1 MSAELVTGNEACARA
16 ALAAGCRFYAGYPIT
31 PSSEIAE
38 FMVRTLPD
46 VDGVFIQ
53 MEDEIASLAA
63 VIGASLAGSKAMT
76 ATSGPGFSLMQEHI
90 GFAAMAEVPCVIV
103 NVMRGGPSTGLPTSP
118 SQGDVMQARW
128 GSHGDHPAIV
138 LAPASVREVFDQ
150 TVQAFNLAERFRMPV
165 IVLYDE
171 VIGHTAES
179 VVLPEQVPIEHRA
192 RPDCDPEVFFPK
204 AAPPDGVP
212 PLPAFGDG
220 YRFHVTGLSHDE
232 RGLPSDDGQN
242 AEKLVQRLL
251 AKVETRTDEI
261 TQVETLGLDDAELAV
276 FGYGIVGRSARA
288 AVESARAEGVRVG
301 LIRPITLWP
310 FPSDDVA
317 DVAQKVDCLIVAE
330 MNLGQMI
337 GEVERAAAGRT
348 EIVGH
353 LRAHGEP
360 ISPGDLL
367 AVIRSQVLAGGY
379 APTPHHPLEGP
390 ASLHPDCPLLSQGPE
405 PSLTIVGSRAGGDQ

>member
-1 MSAELVTGNEACARA
+1 MNTAELVTGNEACARA

-38 FMVRTLPD
+38 FMVRALPD
-46 VDGVFIQ
+46 LDGVFIQ

-63 VIGASLAGSKAMT
+63 VIGASLAGTKAMT

-90 GFAAMAEVPCVIV
+90 GFAAMAEVPCVVV

-138 LAPASVREVFDQ
+138 LAPASVREVFEQ
-150 TVQAFNLAERFRMPV
+150 TVLAFNLAERFRTPV
-165 IVLYDE
+165 TVLYDE

-179 VVLPEQVPIEHRA
+179 VVLPEQVPIEHRT
-192 RPDCDPEVFFPK
+192 RPDCSPEDFVAK

-232 RGLPSDDGQN
+232 RGLPSDDGGK
-242 AEKLVQRLL
+242 AEALVQRLL
-251 AKVETRTDEI
+251 AKVENRTDEL

-276 FGYGIVGRSARA
+276 FAYGIVGRSARA
-288 AVESARAEGVRVG
+288 AVESARAEGIRVG

-310 FPSDDVA
+310 FPHQEVA
-317 DVAQKVDCLIVAE
+317 DVADQVDRLIVAE
-330 MNLGQMI
+330 MNLGQMV

-348 EIVGH
+348 EFVGH
-353 LRAHGEP
+353 FRAHGEP
-360 ISPGDLL
+360 ITPGDLL
-367 AVIRSQVLAGGY
+367 AAIGAQNP
-379 APTPHHPLEGP
+379 APRLEV
-390 ASLHPDCPLLSQGPE
+390 
-405 PSLTIVGSRAGGDQ
+405 VGSVAGGDR